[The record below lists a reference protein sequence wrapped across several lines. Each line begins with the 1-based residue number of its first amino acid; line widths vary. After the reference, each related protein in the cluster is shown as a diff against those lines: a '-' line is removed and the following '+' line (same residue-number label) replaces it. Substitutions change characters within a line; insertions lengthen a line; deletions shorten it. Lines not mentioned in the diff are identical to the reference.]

1 MSQDQ
6 DKNDPKVVNL
16 ADARKR
22 QRTVRVGAS
31 GKAGMNGAG
40 KVKGKG
46 GTFKKGIWGYV
57 QVILFLAVVAYMM
70 TLCRTGM

>member
-1 MSQDQ
+1 MSDQQ

-40 KVKGKG
+40 KAKG
-46 GTFKKGIWGYV
+46 GGMKKGIWGYV

>member
-6 DKNDPKVVNL
+6 DKNEPKVVNL

-22 QRTVRVGAS
+22 QRTVRAGAQ

-40 KVKGKG
+40 KPKSATGKK
-46 GTFKKGIWGYV
+46 TIWGYV
-57 QVILFLAVVAYMM
+57 QVILFLAVVAFGMQ
-70 TLCRTGM
+70 LCSSGGI